1 MPAPISKEK
10 KEEVYLLWLSGRYT
24 AREICE
30 LSGVS
35 NGTLFNIVNEYKRL
49 KNEKEQ

>member
-10 KEEVYLLWLSGRYT
+10 KEEVYLLWLSGRCT
-24 AREICE
+24 SKEICD

-35 NGTLFNIVNEYKRL
+35 NGTLFNIVNEYKGL